1 MKEHIDHHRPP
12 FDKHYCILT
21 GRINGLLDS
30 EPLLLF
36 HQSQLMRAFGPLDAP
51 PHGW

>member
-1 MKEHIDHHRPP
+1 MQQLQQMQQQIQQQQSEPQPMGI
-12 FDKHYCILT
+12 
-21 GRINGLLDS
+21 DS